1 MYIYIYI
8 YIYIHIY
15 VFTYIYIHTPHH
27 QCVVSAPQPCVRSQL
42 AHSSV
47 PPPLHSTY
55 PLPLAS
61 LYCHELYVTKYL
73 HAFPALLF
81 RLHCTSLI
89 LCLLPL
95 CIVTNYALQATHYH
109 PHAIPALLFRLHC
122 TSLIPCLCIV
132 TNYALRTTHYHPH
145 ALPALLFH
153 LPCTPLILCL
163 LFPCIV
169 TNYTSRTTHY
179 HSHAL
184 PTLLFRRPCTSL
196 ILCLSPLYIRHELHV
211 PTSIPL
217 PLYILSCPKRHSSAS
232 PYLYRSLFAK
242 EPCT

>member
-1 MYIYIYI
+1 MKGIFLKSSHQAVNMNHGLVRADIYIFK
-8 YIYIHIY
+8 Y

-89 LCLLPL
+89 L
-95 CIVTNYALQATHYH
+95 
-109 PHAIPALLFRLHC
+109 
-122 TSLIPCLCIV
+122 CLCIV